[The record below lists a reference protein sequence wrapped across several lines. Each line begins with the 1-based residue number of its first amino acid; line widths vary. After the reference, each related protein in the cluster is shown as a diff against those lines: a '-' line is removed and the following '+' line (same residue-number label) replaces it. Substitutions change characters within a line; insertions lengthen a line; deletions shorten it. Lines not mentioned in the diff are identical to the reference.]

1 MNTIHPFLLFIGL
14 FFRPVPMTL
23 PEPDSGLDSSQ
34 SVRARAVSRSGF
46 RQICLDW
53 SCYTTSLVLAAVF
66 FAGSALFLL
75 KLEGGQSGSN
85 WVQ

>member
-1 MNTIHPFLLFIGL
+1 MTTIHPFLLFIGL

-23 PEPDSGLDSSQ
+23 PEPDSGVDPSQ

-75 KLEGGQSGSN
+75 KLE
-85 WVQ
+85 